1 MVNVPVVNASL
12 EPQREIS
19 LPEEIFGR
27 PYRRDLVWEAVR
39 NFLANRRQGNAS
51 TKRRD
56 EVSGSGK
63 KVWKQKHTGRARMG
77 EIRSPLWYHG
87 GIVFGPKPRDY
98 SYAMPRKVR
107 RAAMRSLLSE
117 RIRRGSLT
125 VVDGLAVE
133 SHRTKDF
140 VARYAAF
147 VGANKTL
154 LLVDVE
160 VPREIQLAS
169 RNLPGVKVS
178 RLGELNAYDLARYQ
192 TVVFTEPAML
202 KLAEDLKP

>member
-12 EPQREIS
+12 EPQRELT

-39 NFLANRRQGNAS
+39 NFLANRRLGTAS
-51 TKRRD
+51 TKNRS

-63 KVWKQKHTGRARMG
+63 KLWKQKHTGRARMG
-77 EIRSPLWYHG
+77 ERTSPLWYHG

-107 RAAMRSLLSE
+107 RSAMRSLLSE
-117 RIRRGSLT
+117 RIRRGSLK
-125 VVDGLAVE
+125 VVDALSADT
-133 SHRTKDF
+133 HRTKDF
-140 VARYAAF
+140 LARYGAL
-147 VGANKTL
+147 VGSSKTL
-154 LLVDVE
+154 LLVDLE
-160 VPREIQLAS
+160 FSRELLLAS

-178 RLGELNAYDLARYQ
+178 RVGELNAYDLARYE
-192 TVVFTEPAML
+192 TLVFTEPALL